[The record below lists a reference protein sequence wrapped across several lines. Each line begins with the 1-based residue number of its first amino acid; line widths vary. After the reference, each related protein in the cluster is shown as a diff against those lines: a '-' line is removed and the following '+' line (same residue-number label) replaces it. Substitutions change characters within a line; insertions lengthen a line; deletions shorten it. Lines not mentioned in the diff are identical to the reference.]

1 MSGTEP
7 VSLAKLWLSAGELPR
22 SGSVKQLWQWLA
34 DPAQTDVERVFLGSR
49 SQSLSRRGG
58 PEAVPGPDSVA
69 EWLPLIACLLDQ
81 QPKAGS
87 RGRHAAVSHD
97 RRKAANNDEL
107 HEAGCCGRHAA
118 ATLVLAVLH
127 GLLLDLLTT
136 GDHTRVQQ
144 AFDLFGTVLDAIT
157 GTPDP

>member
-22 SGSVKQLWQWLA
+22 SGSIKQLWQWLA
-34 DPAQTDVERVFLGSR
+34 DPAQTDVERFFLDSR
-49 SQSLSRRGG
+49 SQSLSRRGE

-69 EWLPLIACLLDQ
+69 EWLPLIAYLLDQ
-81 QPKAGS
+81 QPKVGS
-87 RGRHAAVSHD
+87 RGRHAAVSHG
-97 RRKAANNDEL
+97 RRKAASNDEV
-107 HEAGCCGRHAA
+107 HEAGRSGRHAA

>member
-7 VSLAKLWLSAGELPR
+7 VSLAQLWLSTGELPR

-34 DPAQTDVERVFLGSR
+34 DPAQTDVERVFLASR
-49 SQSLSRRGG
+49 SRSLSRRGR
-58 PEAVPGPDSVA
+58 PKAVPGPDSVA

-81 QPKAGS
+81 QPKVGS
-87 RGRHAAVSHD
+87 RGRHAAVSHG
-97 RRKAANNDEL
+97 RGKAASNDEL
-107 HEAGCCGRHAA
+107 HAAGCSGRHA

-136 GDHTRVQQ
+136 GDHTRVQH

>member
-1 MSGTEP
+1 MTGTEP
-7 VSLAKLWLSAGELPR
+7 VSLAKLWLTAGELPR
-22 SGSVKQLWQWLA
+22 SGSIEQLWQWLA

-58 PEAVPGPDSVA
+58 PEAIPGPDSVA
-69 EWLPLIACLLDQ
+69 EWLQIIACLLDR

-87 RGRHAAVSHD
+87 RGRHAAVSHG
-97 RRKAANNDEL
+97 RRKA
-107 HEAGCCGRHAA
+107 GCSGSHAA

-136 GDHTRVQQ
+136 GDRRRVQR
-144 AFDLFGTVLDAIT
+144 AFDLFGMVLDPIT
-157 GTPDP
+157 GTPDS

>member
-7 VSLAKLWLSAGELPR
+7 VSLAKLWLSAGEPPR
-22 SGSVKQLWQWLA
+22 SGSIKQLWQWLA
-34 DPAQTDVERVFLGSR
+34 DPAQTDVERVFLGSC

-81 QPKAGS
+81 QPKVGS
-87 RGRHAAVSHD
+87 RGRHAAVSHS
-97 RRKAANNDEL
+97 RRKATSNNEL
-107 HEAGCCGRHAA
+107 HEGGCSGRHAA

-136 GDHTRVQQ
+136 GDHRRVQQ

>member
-7 VSLAKLWLSAGELPR
+7 VSLAKLWLSTGELPR
-22 SGSVKQLWQWLA
+22 SGSIEQLWQWLA

-49 SQSLSRRGG
+49 SQSFSRRGG
-58 PEAVPGPDSVA
+58 PEAARGPDSVA

-81 QPKAGS
+81 RPKAGS
-87 RGRHAAVSHD
+87 RGRHAAVS
-97 RRKAANNDEL
+97 RGRGKAASNDEL
-107 HEAGCCGRHAA
+107 HEACCSGRHA
-118 ATLVLAVLH
+118 ATLVLAVLR
-127 GLLLDLLTT
+127 GLFLDLLTT

-157 GTPDP
+157 GTPES

>member
-22 SGSVKQLWQWLA
+22 SGSIKQLWQWLA
-34 DPAQTDVERVFLGSR
+34 DPEQTDVERVFLGSR
-49 SQSLSRRGG
+49 SQPLSRRGG

-69 EWLPLIACLLDQ
+69 EWLPLIACLLDH
-81 QPKAGS
+81 QPKVGS
-87 RGRHAAVSHD
+87 RGRHAAVSQG
-97 RRKAANNDEL
+97 RRKAASDDEL
-107 HEAGCCGRHAA
+107 RDAGCSGRHAS
-118 ATLVLAVLH
+118 ATLVLAILH

-144 AFDLFGTVLDAIT
+144 AFDLFETVLNALT